1 MIRIPSLYTF
11 PPTPSPALPVGALFP
26 ITTLKPLAKVTVTST
41 VPGGF
46 PGREC
51 HSLLRETLPSQ
62 FSFSRALRFPDSPPA
77 PWSLLCQCLLVPQT
91 LKCWTAAGLSL
102 QGSTIEPLLSTQP
115 PPGIVWLSVPSV
127 LSTPQFTSP
136 APSFSYLRELHHQ
149 LSSQH
154 LHLEVQESS
163 QSTL

>member
-51 HSLLRETLPSQ
+51 HSLLRETLPSR
-62 FSFSRALRFPDSPPA
+62 FSRTLRFPGSPPA

-91 LKCWTAAGLSL
+91 LESL
-102 QGSTIEPLLSTQP
+102 LVPLHLP
-115 PPGIVWLSVPSV
+115 
-127 LSTPQFTSP
+127 TSIDWVQ
-136 APSFSYLRELHHQ
+136 YLDFCFLYLLTYLMI
-149 LSSQH
+149 LSSH
-154 LHLEVQESS
+154 MAFNIIHWLMI
-163 QSTL
+163 STLCSAAQNSPLTSRLVFPLAYPSSHLGDK